1 MRVPSINPESASMKC
16 LLALSSLT
24 LLMLTVSASAL
35 RADDD
40 RDVTPQEKAQIE
52 QVLRAMGC
60 NFYDDA
66 DFEGDRQ
73 RYDLSDVICNDG
85 KKYDMYLDQSF
96 KVIYKRE
103 DRD

>member
-1 MRVPSINPESASMKC
+1 MKF
-16 LLALSSLT
+16 LFAVSSLT
-24 LLMLTVSASAL
+24 LLLLTVSTLAV

-66 DFEGDRQ
+66 DFERDRQ
-73 RYDLSDVICNDG
+73 RYDLNNVICNDG
-85 KKYDMYLDQSF
+85 KKYDMYLDQGF